1 MAPLSHFPG
10 GASLDGGRF
19 VVSTRRHGGS
29 RWGIYRGYSRCT
41 RVAGAVL
48 VTVGPRQ
55 TRAHAELLS
64 DLALPI
70 QGVAPMLHVGPVSA
84 GGRELDG
91 LVEREPGGR
100 PVSDY
105 MLPLAP
111 HIAMS
116 LVREIACV
124 VGEIH
129 EREIYL
135 GGLQPHLI
143 YVKAVAGGLEL
154 TGIAPRGPIFALT
167 AGDAREQPNPF
178 HYSYAPPE
186 GYAGRSGPAADVF
199 SLCALASHWMTGV
212 HPFQGPRH
220 SMAPAALVRDLQSAR
235 SSVTRDWSRLID
247 RGLSEQPRQR
257 PPLGELVGAL
267 EGMAQA
273 A

>member
-1 MAPLSHFPG
+1 MTPLSAFPG
-10 GASLDGGRF
+10 GTSLDGGRF

-41 RVAGAVL
+41 RVAGAML
-48 VTVGPRQ
+48 ITVGPRQ
-55 TRAHAELLS
+55 TRSHAELLGE
-64 DLALPI
+64 LALPI
-70 QGVAPMLHVGPVSA
+70 AGVAPLVHIGPVA
-84 GGRELDG
+84 GGPRGDLDG

-111 HIAMS
+111 GVAMA
-116 LVREIACV
+116 LVREIGCV
-124 VGEIH
+124 LGEIH
-129 EREIYL
+129 EREVYL

-143 YVKAVAGGLEL
+143 YVKAVSGGLEL
-154 TGIAPRGPIFALT
+154 TGIAPRGPIFAHT
-167 AGDAREQPNPF
+167 AGDAREQPRPF
-178 HYSYAPPE
+178 HYSYTPPE
-186 GYAGRSGPAADVF
+186 GYAGRTGAAADVF
-199 SLCALASHWMTGV
+199 SLCALASHWLTGV

-220 SMAPAALVRDLQSAR
+220 SMVPQALARELGGGRSAT
-235 SSVTRDWSRLID
+235 TRDWPRLID

-267 EGMAQA
+267 EMAQA